1 MLTMTTL
8 NQDENNNAQASN
20 GLGEVV
26 PVNVVFVYY
35 APPAV
40 SEVVHRAS
48 EDDDCQPA
56 CNSGAN
62 PDNGEYVNSKDD
74 YNIKMVAAFG
84 VDLKQVTCKRCMKK
98 INKEK

>member
-1 MLTMTTL
+1 MTMH
-8 NQDENNNAQASN
+8 NQNENNNAQANTS
-20 GLGEVV
+20 LGASAS
-26 PVNVVFVYY
+26 VNLVFVYY

-48 EDDDCQPA
+48 EDDDGQPA

-74 YNIKMVAAFG
+74 YNIRMVAAFG
-84 VDLKQVTCKRCMKK
+84 VDLKQVTCKRCLKK